1 MNNTFSLRKKIFP
14 GVPQGSILEP
24 VVFNLYINDIC
35 LFPNNVCLGNYADD
49 ITLYSFGENE
59 NTSRNIFFFF
69 KVSLQKWFYD
79 NYMALNPGKCYYM
92 SSGSNPNKSD
102 LILGR

>member
-1 MNNTFSLRKKIFP
+1 MLM
-14 GVPQGSILEP
+14 IL
-24 VVFNLYINDIC
+24 
-35 LFPNNVCLGNYADD
+35 LFTHLEKMKTQAE
-49 ITLYSFGENE
+49 T
-59 NTSRNIFFFF
+59 FFFF

>member
-1 MNNTFSLRKKIFP
+1 MLM
-14 GVPQGSILEP
+14 IL
-24 VVFNLYINDIC
+24 
-35 LFPNNVCLGNYADD
+35 LFTHLEKMKTQAE
-49 ITLYSFGENE
+49 T
-59 NTSRNIFFFF
+59 FFF